1 LQQRH
6 QSKAAREPSAARPSF
21 FFEEAV
27 GAEEA
32 RQLAGF
38 LTGPSQAL
46 YCCSQVIGRQARIR
60 SVVRMDALIDTDMA
74 IRIENS
80 KTELTNLALNLH
92 RPDTDRGQ
100 TLGICEREIATLDAL
115 TNLDMGQ
122 EMSVILL
129 LHRWK
134 DLRSECR

>member
-1 LQQRH
+1 
-6 QSKAAREPSAARPSF
+6 
-21 FFEEAV
+21 
-27 GAEEA
+27 
-32 RQLAGF
+32 
-38 LTGPSQAL
+38 
-46 YCCSQVIGRQARIR
+46 
-60 SVVRMDALIDTDMA
+60 MDALIDTDMA

-80 KTELTNLALNLH
+80 KTELTNLALALH

-134 DLRSECR
+134 DLRNACSGGRLA